1 MLLDELIH
9 QGLIKEAASLLASRR
24 VSDSVELLERLDWS
38 KGRALF
44 LHLCGEDARHATLA
58 LTALRAPRS
67 LQLWCELLLRSVESD
82 RWRSVEAALSKEL
95 ESLSSHIVERAC
107 RSAYTI
113 FAKGKTSIEH
123 CISVDC
129 ETGFRVS
136 ASTTSFPDATA
147 ARKTEHISFNDQPL
161 SYRVELG
168 EEEAI
173 TASFAEKQVAWRVKI
188 AGGVIEKSITLSDDV
203 SILDNF
209 VWHHF
214 GLLLERSGRAQSDHQ
229 RLSTFVPSTGREV
242 VADLRYCG
250 RRQIKPDLI
259 KTADYYQVTL
269 ADKVLVELW
278 ADEKKRP
285 LIIQVESQGLY
296 AVSDNLQSLS
306 PGLT

>member
-9 QGLIKEAASLLASRR
+9 QGLIKEAASLLVSRK
-24 VSDSVELLERLDWS
+24 VSDSVEILERLEWS

-44 LHLCGEDARHATLA
+44 LSLCDEDARHAVFA
-58 LTALRAPRS
+58 LSALRAPRG
-67 LQLWCELLLRSVESD
+67 LQLWCELSLKSVESD
-82 RWRSVEAALSKEL
+82 RWRSVEAGLSREL
-95 ESLSSHIVERAC
+95 ESQSSDIIERSC

-136 ASTTSFPDATA
+136 ASTTSFPDATT
-147 ARKTEHISFNDQPL
+147 ARRTEHIAFKDQPL

-173 TASFAEKQVAWRVKI
+173 TASFVEKQVAWRVKV
-188 AGGVIEKSITLSDDV
+188 ADGVIEKSITLSDDV
-203 SILDNF
+203 SVLDNF

-214 GLLLERSGRAQSDHQ
+214 GLLLEKSGRAQSDHQ
-229 RLSTFVPSTGREV
+229 RLSAFVPSTGREV
-242 VADLRYCG
+242 VVDLRYCG

-269 ADKVLVELW
+269 ADRVLVEVW
-278 ADEKKRP
+278 ADEMKRP
-285 LIIQVESQGLY
+285 LIIQVESQGLQ
-296 AVSDNLQSLS
+296 AVSDHLQSLP
-306 PGLT
+306 PGLA